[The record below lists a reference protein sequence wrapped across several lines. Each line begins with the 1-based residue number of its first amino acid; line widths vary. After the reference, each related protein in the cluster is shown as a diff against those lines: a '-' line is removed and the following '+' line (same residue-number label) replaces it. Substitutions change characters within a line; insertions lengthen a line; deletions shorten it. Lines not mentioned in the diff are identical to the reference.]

1 MGLLRLLLA
10 AAVVFAHTPVH
21 NLMTGGRLAVESFFM
36 ISGFYVAL
44 VLDRNYREAR
54 DFYVNRY
61 LRLAPVYLVV
71 AAASL
76 LSWGLYGVKPFAESA
91 PPSPEWGLEALGFL
105 LMTNVTMLF
114 QDVTMFMCAG
124 HGGLYWVADFRTCSP
139 PLYGSLLVPQAWSLG
154 IEIAFYALA
163 PWLLRL
169 RTRWLLAIVLASVLT
184 KIGLYLMGFKKDPW
198 DYRFFPSELF
208 LFLLGAVAYRWRSF
222 RQALRMDTWPSL
234 KVWGLLAFALVFSRL
249 PFSSGFYLLFLTC
262 LFFSLPA
269 LLAFST
275 RHAWDR
281 KLGEL
286 SYPLYV
292 VHVLAISWLEHAM
305 PENRSWAFSAL
316 ALVASLIAAAALYRF
331 VDVPMERVRSAR
343 RRKACTT
350 PTAFSSAA

>member
-21 NLMTGGRLAVESFFM
+21 SLITGGRLAVESFFM

-61 LRLAPVYLVV
+61 LRLAPVYLAV
-71 AAASL
+71 AAVSL
-76 LSWGLYGVKPFAESA
+76 FSWLCYGVKPFAESA
-91 PPSPEWGLEALGFL
+91 PPSPEWGLQALAFL
-105 LMTNVTMLF
+105 LVTNATMFF
-114 QDVTMFMCAG
+114 QDMTMFMCG
-124 HGGLYWVADFRTCSP
+124 GNGGLYWVADFRSCSP
-139 PLYGSLLVPQAWSLG
+139 PLYGALLVPQAWSLG

-169 RTRWLLAIVLASVLT
+169 RTRWLLAIVLASVVT
-184 KIGLYLMGFKKDPW
+184 KIGLYLLGFKKDPW

-208 LFLLGAVAYRWRSF
+208 LFLLGTLAYRWRNS
-222 RQALRMDTWPSL
+222 RYALRLDTLPDL
-234 KVWGLLAFALVFSRL
+234 KVWGMLAFALVFSHL
-249 PFSSGFYLLFLTC
+249 PFSSGFYLLFLAG

-269 LLAFST
+269 LLAFSN
-275 RHAWDR
+275 RHPWDR

-305 PENRSWAFSAL
+305 PESRSWTFAAL
-316 ALVASLIAAAALYRF
+316 ALIASLIAAVALYRF
-331 VDVPMERVRSAR
+331 IDVPMERVRSAR
-343 RRKACTT
+343 RRKTGT
-350 PTAFSSAA
+350 VPTGLSSAA

>member
-21 NLMTGGRLAVESFFM
+21 NLITGGRLAVESFFM

-76 LSWGLYGVKPFAESA
+76 LSWVFYGVKPFAESA
-91 PPSPEWGLEALGFL
+91 PPLPEWGLQPLGFL
-105 LMTNVTMLF
+105 LVTNVTMFF

-124 HGGLYWVADFRTCSP
+124 HDGLHWVADFRSCSP
-139 PLYGSLLVPQAWSLG
+139 PLYGALLVPQAWSLG
-154 IEIAFYALA
+154 IEIIFYALA

-169 RTRWLLAIVLASVLT
+169 RARWLLAIILASGAT
-184 KIGLYLMGFKKDPW
+184 KIGLYLLGFKRDPW

-208 LFLLGAVAYRWRSF
+208 LFLLGTVAYRWRNSKH
-222 RQALRMDTWPSL
+222 ALRMDTWPSL

-249 PFSSGFYLLFLTC
+249 PLASGFYLIFLAC
-262 LFFSLPA
+262 LFFSLPS
-269 LLAFST
+269 LLAFSN

-292 VHVLAISWLEHAM
+292 VHVLAISWLEHAF
-305 PENRSWAFSAL
+305 PAERSWTFSAL
-316 ALVASLIAAAALYRF
+316 ALMASLVAAAALYRF
-331 VDVPMERVRSAR
+331 VDVPMERVRAGR
-343 RRKACTT
+343 RRDSGTLS
-350 PTAFSSAA
+350 TARSSAS